1 MLLLIS
7 VFAAVLGAVALV
19 DAKRACTPEGFLL
32 NGRRS
37 GTVETAC
44 SIVASCAG
52 SSATIGLAGLA
63 FTAGMPAVWWLLS
76 GAAGLMVLTTFLTHR
91 IRERG
96 RLTLPELVRNRL
108 GSPAVSLITAVI
120 LIAWCAILAAQLLAL
135 GVLVE
140 SATGFGHLEALAM
153 GAAFVVLYTAAGGQ
167 AGVMRSDVVQ
177 LLVMG
182 AGLLV
187 VLVSALVQDA
197 SPLLTLRP
205 EVLNEAFTLHDWSVF
220 MLLVG
225 GSYVVCPML
234 FGRMMSA
241 KSTRV
246 ARHSGFIAAA
256 GLAAAAFL
264 IMAAGVEARA
274 FVPEGTPPDQVLP
287 ALAATLP
294 APVGTGFVLAMLAT
308 ILSSAD
314 SCLITAAA
322 IAARDVLRSDS
333 VATVRFVAFA
343 FAIPAFLLACE
354 GGGVLSL
361 LLMANAVYVPA
372 VVPPVFAALVTS
384 RPVCKPMITVVI
396 ALSATTALAGE
407 AMGIEV
413 MAFAALGL
421 SIAGTVLAL
430 VLGREAGDIAPARTT
445 PGD

>member
-19 DAKRACTPEGFLL
+19 DARRACTPEGFLL

-44 SIVASCAG
+44 SIVASCVG

-91 IRERG
+91 IRERE

-140 SATGFGHLEALAM
+140 SATGFGHMEALAM

-182 AGLLV
+182 AGLLF
-187 VLVSALVQDA
+187 VLVSALMQDT
-197 SPLLTLRP
+197 SPILTLRP

-256 GLAAAAFL
+256 GLA
-264 IMAAGVEARA
+264 
-274 FVPEGTPPDQVLP
+274 
-287 ALAATLP
+287 
-294 APVGTGFVLAMLAT
+294 
-308 ILSSAD
+308 
-314 SCLITAAA
+314 
-322 IAARDVLRSDS
+322 
-333 VATVRFVAFA
+333 

-384 RPVCKPMITVVI
+384 RPVCQPLITVVI

-407 AMGIEV
+407 AMGIDV
-413 MAFAALGL
+413 LAFAALGL

-430 VLGREAGDIAPARTT
+430 VLGREAGDIAPARAK

>member
-1 MLLLIS
+1 MILLIS
-7 VFAAVLGAVALV
+7 VFAAVLAVVALR
-19 DAKRACTPEGFLL
+19 DGAGARTPEGFLL

-37 GTVETAC
+37 GTLETAS
-44 SIVASCAG
+44 SIVASCVG

-76 GAAGLMVLTTFLTHR
+76 GAAGLIVLTTVLVHR
-91 IRERG
+91 IRRRG
-96 RLTLPELVRNRL
+96 RLTLAELVRERL
-108 GSPAVSLITAVI
+108 GFRAAAFITMVI

-135 GVLVE
+135 GTLLA
-140 SATGFGHLEALAM
+140 SAAGIGRTEALAM
-153 GAAFVVLYTAAGGQ
+153 GTAFVVLYTAAGGQ

-182 AGLLV
+182 AGLLA
-187 VLVSALVQDA
+187 VLLSALLTDA
-197 SPLLTLRP
+197 SSLAALHP
-205 EVLNEAFTLHDWSVF
+205 EVLNESFTLRDWSVF

-241 KSTRV
+241 RSTRV
-246 ARHSGFIAAA
+246 ARRSGFIAAA
-256 GLAAAAFL
+256 GLAAAAFV

-287 ALAATLP
+287 ALAAALP
-294 APVGTGFVLAMLAT
+294 PPVGTGFVLAMLAAV
-308 ILSSAD
+308 LSSAD

-322 IAARDVLRSDS
+322 VAARDVLRSDS
-333 VATVRFVAFA
+333 VAVVRLAALGISV
-343 FAIPAFLLACE
+343 PAFLLACE

-372 VVPPVFAALVTS
+372 VVPPVFAALVTG
-384 RPVCKPMITVVI
+384 RPFHKPVITAVI
-396 ALSATTALAGE
+396 ALSAATALAGE
-407 AMGIEV
+407 ALRLEAL
-413 MAFAALGL
+413 AFAALGL

-430 VLGREAGDIAPARTT
+430 VLGREAESLGPARAD
-445 PGD
+445 PVA